1 MSTFPLRVGT
11 PDGLL
16 YEGDVARVVCRTIS
30 GDLAILPGHCNYC
43 TALGM
48 GEAHIVLEDGT
59 RRNAACIGGMLSM
72 MNGVCRVLATTWEW
86 EEDIDAERAEAAKA
100 QGAEQALAN
109 GGLTDK
115 EYRIAEAKLQR
126 ALVRL
131 SVKE

>member
-48 GEAHIVLEDGT
+48 GEAHIVLECGIRGRNRKESSLH
-59 RRNAACIGGMLSM
+59 RRNAFHDERGLPCPGNNL
-72 MNGVCRVLATTWEW
+72 GVGR
-86 EEDIDAERAEAAKA
+86 
-100 QGAEQALAN
+100 G
-109 GGLTDK
+109 
-115 EYRIAEAKLQR
+115 Y
-126 ALVRL
+126 
-131 SVKE
+131 

>member
-72 MNGVCRVLATTWEW
+72 MNGVCRVLAT
-86 EEDIDAERAEAAKA
+86 DLGVGRGILMQSAP
-100 QGAEQALAN
+100 
-109 GGLTDK
+109 
-115 EYRIAEAKLQR
+115 
-126 ALVRL
+126 RL
-131 SVKE
+131 PNTGPSRRWQTAV

>member
-72 MNGVCRVLATTWEW
+72 MNGVCRVLATTW
-86 EEDIDAERAEAAKA
+86 
-100 QGAEQALAN
+100 
-109 GGLTDK
+109 GGK
-115 EYRIAEAKLQR
+115 RILMQSAP
-126 ALVRL
+126 RL
-131 SVKE
+131 PNTGPSRRWQTAV

>member
-48 GEAHIVLEDGT
+48 GEAHIVLEKKCRLH
-59 RRNAACIGGMLSM
+59 RRNAFHDERGLPCPGNNL
-72 MNGVCRVLATTWEW
+72 GVGR
-86 EEDIDAERAEAAKA
+86 
-100 QGAEQALAN
+100 G
-109 GGLTDK
+109 
-115 EYRIAEAKLQR
+115 Y
-126 ALVRL
+126 
-131 SVKE
+131 